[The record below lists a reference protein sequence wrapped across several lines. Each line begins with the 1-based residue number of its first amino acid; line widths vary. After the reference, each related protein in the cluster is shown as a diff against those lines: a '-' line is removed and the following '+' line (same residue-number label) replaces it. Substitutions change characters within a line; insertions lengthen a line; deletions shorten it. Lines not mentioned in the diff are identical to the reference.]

1 MSKTKSSF
9 RGFFDQPLSGDTNYY
24 AGSRRAPF
32 AWYGGKYYYSQWIL
46 ENFPEHRIFIEPFG
60 GAGNILLNKIE
71 SEVEIF
77 NDLDSR
83 ITNFYYVL
91 REKELFAELERRLAL
106 TPYSREVFEKVIAEP
121 EPEEPVHRAYN
132 FFIKCRQSMGGTG
145 MSKLSPAS
153 WVMSLRTRRKMAE
166 PVSKYL
172 STIEGL
178 EPIAERF
185 RSVVIENLDAVK
197 LITKYDREDSLIYC
211 DPPYLPETRNQNT
224 NTYGFEMSVEEHTQL
239 LEKLRECRGK
249 VILSGYNSKLYTE
262 KLSNWRKDELETKSY
277 MKNSGQARTEVLWM
291 NF

>member
-1 MSKTKSSF
+1 MSKTKDSSEDLF
-9 RGFFDQPLSGDTNYY
+9 GNQQRKSTSYY

-32 AWYGGKYYYSQWIL
+32 AWYGGKYYYSQWII
-46 ENFPEHRIFIEPFG
+46 EYFPEHRIFIEPFG
-60 GAGNILLNKIE
+60 GAGNILINKIE

-83 ITNFYYVL
+83 ISNFYYVL
-91 REKELFAELERRLAL
+91 REKELFEELERRLAL

-145 MSKLSPAS
+145 MSRLRPAS
-153 WVMSLRTRRKMAE
+153 WVMSLRARRKMAE

-172 STIEGL
+172 SSIEGL

-197 LITKYDREDSLIYC
+197 LISKYDRKDSLTYC
-211 DPPYLPETRNQNT
+211 DPPYLPETRNSNT
-224 NTYGFEMSVEEHTQL
+224 NTYGCEMSVEEHTTL

-249 VILSGYNSKLYTE
+249 VILSGYESNLYSE
-262 KLSNWRKDELETKSY
+262 KLKDWRREELETKSY
-277 MKNSGQARTEVLWM
+277 MKNSGQTRTEVLWM